1 MKKYLNVLCI
11 VMLVLMATDLIMPIV
26 VDCNEMAEAFREGWE
41 EGRNA
46 RTMSPFNSMTE
57 WLMVVVGVPVFFVA
71 VVSFVSFVR
80 FILNVNR
87 DKVFVWNNVPLL
99 RWAGW
104 GLLAGDVWLI
114 VFSLLS
120 NEPAAQVCMENSMG
134 VILGVFQLIV
144 AEVFAIGLKLKE
156 DQDLTI

>member
-11 VMLVLMATDLIMPIV
+11 VMLVLMAADLIMPIV

-57 WLMVVVGVPVFFVA
+57 WLMVVVGVPVFFVT

-104 GLLAGDVWLI
+104 GILIPTAVFATYDLLSHVHADKVYNQSMDDFI
-114 VFSLLS
+114 FSLF
-120 NEPAAQVCMENSMG
+120 C
-134 VILGVFQLIV
+134 LIM
-144 AEVFAIGLKLKE
+144 AEVFAVGLRLKE
-156 DQDLTI
+156 ENDLTI